1 MEQFASGW
9 KRSYYGK
16 GDVIAYR
23 LNRDGHVPNEQSPVF
38 GANVLM
44 LVYGE
49 TFWRTYTEGDNS
61 GLVATDSM
69 KNFIQR
75 ETMNFAGDALS
86 DYCHFLA
93 ATFVNKYA
101 QVEGVQVSAVEIPY
115 RPVNGQVA
123 FAPAGP
129 ERATARVE
137 LSRSAVVEATCGIR
151 GFKLLRLGGSA
162 FHGFVRDEYTTLPEA
177 HDRPLFV
184 HMNVGWTNADLSR
197 CAPSEDIRD
206 VAISTFC
213 DVDSA
218 SIQELVYQIGVRVLA
233 SFEQIASVDFYA
245 ENRLWDT
252 AQTGDG
258 ASVYTDARPPFGV
271 ITLTLER

>member
-1 MEQFASGW
+1 MAKAVEHS
-9 KRSYYGK
+9 YGK
-16 GDVIAYR
+16 DAVSVYRIAGDTLFACEARVIVR
-23 LNRDGHVPNEQSPVF
+23 
-38 GANVLM
+38 
-44 LVYGE
+44 GE
-49 TFWRTYTEGDNS
+49 AFEESYTEGDNS
-61 GLVATDSM
+61 MVVATDSM
-69 KNFIQR
+69 KNFLHAMGH
-75 ETMNFAGDALS
+75 EYEGDTLEGFVELVGS
-86 DYCHFLA
+86 RLLA
-93 ATFVNKYA
+93 RYDHM
-101 QVEGVQVSAVEIPY
+101 EGVQVFAKQVPFEHVRGNVMRRRYDDFAVAELDLDRNGVVSAHSGWHDLHLIKLT
-115 RPVNGQVA
+115 GSS
-123 FAPAGP
+123 FA
-129 ERATARVE
+129 
-137 LSRSAVVEATCGIR
+137 
-151 GFKLLRLGGSA
+151 
-162 FHGFVRDEYTTLPEA
+162 GFVRDEYTTLPEA

>member
-1 MEQFASGW
+1 MAKAIAHS
-9 KRSYYGK
+9 YGK
-16 GDVIAYR
+16 DAVSVYRIAGDTLFACEARVIVR
-23 LNRDGHVPNEQSPVF
+23 
-38 GANVLM
+38 
-44 LVYGE
+44 GE
-49 TFWRTYTEGDNS
+49 AFEESYTEGDNS
-61 GLVATDSM
+61 MVVATDSM
-69 KNFIQR
+69 KNFLHAMGH
-75 ETMNFAGDALS
+75 EYEGDTLEGFVELVGS
-86 DYCHFLA
+86 RLLA
-93 ATFVNKYA
+93 RYDHM
-101 QVEGVQVSAVEIPY
+101 EGVQVFAKQVSFEHVRGNVMRRRYDDFAVAELDLDRNGVVSAHSGWHDLHLIKLT
-115 RPVNGQVA
+115 GSS
-123 FAPAGP
+123 FA
-129 ERATARVE
+129 
-137 LSRSAVVEATCGIR
+137 
-151 GFKLLRLGGSA
+151 
-162 FHGFVRDEYTTLPEA
+162 GFVRDEYTTLPEA

-206 VAISTFC
+206 VAVSTFC

-218 SIQELVYQIGVRVLA
+218 SIQELVYQIGVRVLE